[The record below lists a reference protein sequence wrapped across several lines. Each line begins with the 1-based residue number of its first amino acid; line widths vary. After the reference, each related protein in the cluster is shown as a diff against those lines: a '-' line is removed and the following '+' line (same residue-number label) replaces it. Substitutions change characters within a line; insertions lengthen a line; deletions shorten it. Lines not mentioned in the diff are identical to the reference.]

1 MTGKKRTK
9 PDPAVTPPCPKQ
21 KASLTHSKCAVQML
35 PRSIRSIKTT
45 FIGQTL
51 VPAWPQ
57 YTVGEDLTHTYMKLY
72 DREEWYT
79 AVLCG
84 VKNILTRDEKKN
96 AKSVKQVGDDVSVA
110 ITSDIREQ
118 IRKAHSQH
126 LTKSEAS
133 QPDVVDV
140 DFKGI
145 VIQVKV
151 MAAGMRSL
159 FLRSNEAFLHWI
171 NHHLAPAMKECMIG
185 GSQPRAVVG
194 DRVLPKG
201 DGDSR
206 VGVREKVKWAVQQH
220 EWTLMLKKSKV
231 ACWRAYTRDKGIDLT
246 VKPIDGEDS
255 NTYHERKLAAFL
267 KACEVWNTIDGSARS
282 RIRLTANATSSAIS
296 VIPVG
301 EVCSPCRPHLHEE
314 HGGED
319 DIDCSPAELGGEEN
333 ELSSTDEEFDEED
346 LFGG

>member
-1 MTGKKRTK
+1 MSFRPYVPTDRRLAASSTSMDEDICAVLAYDSCDVRTTISGSASSSAKFHGSQPVLQTPKRNTKRDWEETSKGGGVPLTGKKRTK
-9 PDPAVTPPCPKQ
+9 PDPAGTPPCPKQ
-21 KASLTHSKCAVQML
+21 KAALTHSKCAVQML

-84 VKNILTRDEKKN
+84 VKNILTKEEKRK
-96 AKSVKQVGDDVSVA
+96 AKSLKQVGDDVSVA
-110 ITSDIREQ
+110 ITSDIKEQ

-126 LTKSEAS
+126 LTKSQAS

-140 DFKGI
+140 AFKGI

-159 FLRSNEAFLHWI
+159 LLRSNEAFLHWI

-220 EWTLMLKKSKV
+220 AWMLMVKKSKV
-231 ACWRAYTRDKGIDLT
+231 VCWRAYTRDNGIDLT
-246 VKPIDGEDS
+246 VKPIDCLLYTS
-255 NTYHERKLAAFL
+255 PSPR
-267 KACEVWNTIDGSARS
+267 DGLLS
-282 RIRLTANATSSAIS
+282 RMPSSA
-296 VIPVG
+296 
-301 EVCSPCRPHLHEE
+301 
-314 HGGED
+314 
-319 DIDCSPAELGGEEN
+319 
-333 ELSSTDEEFDEED
+333 
-346 LFGG
+346 